1 LKIKI
6 LLSCWL
12 LLTVLFARAQQLPF
26 YNDVQ
31 KLKRNTDS
39 IVKTETEKSIVFI
52 GSSSFTMWHSLQADL
67 PEYKIINNAFG
78 GSTLLDVIRYVDD
91 IIPEKHTKQIVV
103 YCGENDLAADSTVTG
118 EIVAQRFEQL
128 FHLLR
133 KKIKNV
139 PILYVSMKPS
149 PSRVHLMDKMETG
162 NKLIS
167 YFLKKQKNRGYIN
180 VFNRML
186 KEDGTVMDDIFLQDR
201 LHMNKAGYAIWI
213 PLLKNGLAKY
223 R

>member
-1 LKIKI
+1 M
-6 LLSCWL
+6 LSCWL
-12 LLTVLFARAQQLPF
+12 LLTVLFAQAQQPPF

-31 KLKRNTDS
+31 KLKNHTDS
-39 IVKTETEKSIVFI
+39 IVKTETEKNILFI

-91 IIPEKHTKQIVV
+91 IIPEKHTRLIVV

-213 PLLKNGLAKY
+213 PLLKNAMAKY
-223 R
+223 K

>member
-1 LKIKI
+1 M
-6 LLSCWL
+6 LSCWL
-12 LLTVLFARAQQLPF
+12 LLTVLFAQAQQPPF

-31 KLKRNTDS
+31 KLKKHTDS
-39 IVKTETEKSIVFI
+39 IVKTETEKNILFI

-91 IIPEKHTKQIVV
+91 IIPEKHTRLIVV

-213 PLLKNGLAKY
+213 PLLKSAMAKY
-223 R
+223 K